1 MESRARRFNPHAAPD
16 ESPLARPST
25 LNLHGSNNSS
35 KGHHGRT
42 AGGGSSTITWIVRL
56 FAVVLCCGLA
66 LQWWVWSAS
75 SSWSNGVASSDEQAV
90 QEERIGNG
98 WMNHL
103 RRVDPEESKAG
114 GDDDADATDGKAE
127 PLLPTNPISAEEYQA
142 RRKGYDPANHSKDQ
156 KKVVDMVKWAW
167 EGYATYAYGHD
178 SLNVRLMEGT
188 GLPSHDMALTLVDS
202 LDTLYLVGM
211 FEEFDKA
218 SEWVAKNMEE
228 RIFVKGFI
236 SFFET
241 TIRLLG
247 GLLSSY
253 NLSGHSHL
261 LELADKLGNALSPAF
276 TRHAHGVPDKDYDVV
291 NKRSREAPSLA
302 EVGSLQLEFK
312 YLARLTGKAKYR
324 NQVEH
329 VMKILQRDVAENYPD
344 GLLPV
349 IIRQGRVADGKV
361 TLGANGDSYY
371 EYLLKQWL
379 LSGKREEKYKK
390 AYITAVN
397 GIMDLLVSKSKPSG
411 LVFIGELVNG
421 KLEPKMDHL
430 VCFVPGM
437 LALGYM
443 HGMPKE
449 HLTLAEQLIETCY
462 QMYAQMEAKL
472 APEIAYFHVD
482 DGATEDLDI
491 PQRDAFNLLR
501 PETVESLMVLY
512 RATKNEK
519 YRTYGREIMAAFEKQ
534 CKLEKGGYT
543 SIGNVATGPVE
554 RLYREEME
562 SFFIA
567 ETLKYLFLLFSDDSV
582 CPLDEIVFN
591 TEAHPFPIE
600 QPLKEA

>member
-253 NLSGHSHL
+253 NLSGEWALAARSYSSAWMSYSSHCLCLVAFVSVPTGHSHL

-291 NKRSREAPSLA
+291 VSIHAML
-302 EVGSLQLEFK
+302 
-312 YLARLTGKAKYR
+312 
-324 NQVEH
+324 
-329 VMKILQRDVAENYPD
+329 I
-344 GLLPV
+344 
-349 IIRQGRVADGKV
+349 
-361 TLGANGDSYY
+361 
-371 EYLLKQWL
+371 
-379 LSGKREEKYKK
+379 
-390 AYITAVN
+390 
-397 GIMDLLVSKSKPSG
+397 LLVS
-411 LVFIGELVNG
+411 LF
-421 KLEPKMDHL
+421 
-430 VCFVPGM
+430 VC
-437 LALGYM
+437 LLY
-443 HGMPKE
+443 
-449 HLTLAEQLIETCY
+449 TC
-462 QMYAQMEAKL
+462 
-472 APEIAYFHVD
+472 
-482 DGATEDLDI
+482 DI
-491 PQRDAFNLLR
+491 DTF
-501 PETVESLMVLY
+501 
-512 RATKNEK
+512 
-519 YRTYGREIMAAFEKQ
+519 
-534 CKLEKGGYT
+534 
-543 SIGNVATGPVE
+543 
-554 RLYREEME
+554 
-562 SFFIA
+562 
-567 ETLKYLFLLFSDDSV
+567 
-582 CPLDEIVFN
+582 
-591 TEAHPFPIE
+591 
-600 QPLKEA
+600 